1 VGFSG
6 RVLSGDEKTAKYVNS
21 PETPIFTKGK
31 ILFGLDKSKRALL
44 EAHRAVICEGQL
56 DLIACFMAGVKN
68 VVAPQGTAL
77 TGDHVRILK
86 RYVEE
91 VVLCFDSDE
100 AGQKAAVR
108 SLDTLLA
115 SGLAIRVA
123 AVPAPHDPDSF
134 IKEFG
139 GPAFAQLIENA
150 RGFFDYYLDRL
161 CVLNDATSDRGRRA
175 IARGMAEAVQK
186 TGSEVLSDT
195 YAQKTAL
202 RLGVAMDAMRLEFSK
217 GFRAPTSESDET
229 EEGGPETPAL
239 SKQEAWLLR
248 LLLESDTHVEWVA
261 AHLELEWVPNPV
273 AREIVARRLRVT
285 GQWPGVAAWLAQ
297 LENPQWQSVVT
308 ECLTDSRPVPVEA
321 NLKGSETHSGLIKR
335 LRDDYIQR
343 QLAAIS
349 QQLMAPDLPE
359 AGQRELM
366 DRQQHLR
373 QLKRQPLTPKSD
385 QA

>member
-1 VGFSG
+1 
-6 RVLSGDEKTAKYVNS
+6 
-21 PETPIFTKGK
+21 
-31 ILFGLDKSKRALL
+31 
-44 EAHRAVICEGQL
+44 
-56 DLIACFMAGVKN
+56 
-68 VVAPQGTAL
+68 
-77 TGDHVRILK
+77 
-86 RYVEE
+86 
-91 VVLCFDSDE
+91 
-100 AGQKAAVR
+100 
-108 SLDTLLA
+108 
-115 SGLAIRVA
+115 
-123 AVPAPHDPDSF
+123 
-134 IKEFG
+134 
-139 GPAFAQLIENA
+139 
-150 RGFFDYYLDRL
+150 
-161 CVLNDATSDRGRRA
+161 
-175 IARGMAEAVQK
+175 
-186 TGSEVLSDT
+186 
-195 YAQKTAL
+195 
-202 RLGVAMDAMRLEFSK
+202 
-217 GFRAPTSESDET
+217 
-229 EEGGPETPAL
+229 
-239 SKQEAWLLR
+239 
-248 LLLESDTHVEWVA
+248 
-261 AHLELEWVPNPV
+261 LEWVPNPV